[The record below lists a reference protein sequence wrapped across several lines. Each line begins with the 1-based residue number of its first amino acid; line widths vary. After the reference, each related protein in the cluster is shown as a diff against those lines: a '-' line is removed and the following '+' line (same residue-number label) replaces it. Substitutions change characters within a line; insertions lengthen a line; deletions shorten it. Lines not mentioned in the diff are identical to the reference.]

1 MADGMNLKLNISGAN
16 KVQRELKQ
24 TGKAAGTMGKGMKG
38 ATGSAAGL
46 GAMIGPQ
53 GLLVVGAAA
62 VTGGFL
68 IAAKAAETMGRA
80 YVRLLSETLDLA
92 AELDNIG
99 KKAKSI
105 GATAEDLQL
114 VVGAMELSGVEAE
127 IARKAMQHLNRAMG
141 DALKDKPAA
150 MYAEAFERLGV
161 SARDLVNMSLPER
174 MSAIAEGMKGLANE
188 AERGSVAAVLFSR
201 AGKDAVT
208 AFAEGRPGFEGMISD
223 MRKYG
228 VASGE
233 AVRNSEEL
241 MDAQLRVEKAMF
253 GLKSRALEPM
263 ISTLTGVANGF
274 ANIIIE
280 LDDEEVRKFT
290 VALAEL
296 TGEAS
301 ILLIRLG
308 HSAEQLAVHFQPA
321 LHSMIALANF
331 AKGNL
336 GAALLE
342 SGRAMDAFVEARK
355 ESAQVSER
363 WMQREIT
370 LANAL
375 AAASVKAS
383 MAIAIPTSGPDEEGG
398 EPDKPGKPSRK
409 GRSAGKSAAERQREA
424 DEKALEQ
431 FRKSTMSRLEIARLA
446 HEERVAMIQRT
457 VEDQIEA
464 YALEG
469 QSYQQFMDTKRQLFD
484 ELMAHERAERA
495 EMNRIQEEALKR
507 QAEVGADSA
516 LDLAGAYGNAFGA
529 MSGMVESFRNL
540 SIQMMGEE
548 SKESKKAAKV
558 MFGISQSLA
567 IAQATVAMFAA
578 IGEANKLGYPLSIPA
593 MIAAGATGA
602 TQIAG
607 IVATSIGAVG
617 DAGLT
622 PEMVNQAIS
631 AGHSTVMI
639 NRGEAVID
647 PVGTRAISEMLQQRA
662 SGEPVTVNTVLEID
676 GQVLGQTVDQHLI
689 RSAER
694 GLPYAERMRY
704 GSR

>member
-1 MADGMNLKLNISGAN
+1 MADTDSLTMKMRMKGAD

-24 TGKAAGTMGKGMKG
+24 TGKAAGTMGKGMQG

-62 VTGGFL
+62 VTGGFVV
-68 IAAKAAETMGRA
+68 AAKAAETMGRA

-92 AELDNIG
+92 TELDNIG

-127 IARKAMQHLNRAMG
+127 VARKSMQHLNRAMG

-161 SARDLVNMSLPER
+161 SARDLVDMSLPER

-233 AVRNSEEL
+233 AVRSAEEL
-241 MDAQLRVEKAMF
+241 VDAQLRIEKAMF

-263 ISTLTGVANGF
+263 LDTLTGVANGF
-274 ANIIIE
+274 ANIIVS
-280 LDDEEVRKFT
+280 LDDDEVNKFG
-290 VALAEL
+290 AAMAEL
-296 TGEAS
+296 TADLAMGLLQLGATAEA
-301 ILLIRLG
+301 LTYTF
-308 HSAEQLAVHFQPA
+308 EPA
-321 LHSMIALANF
+321 LRSAIASGLLLSGNIAGGTAMARLAF
-331 AKGNL
+331 ESL
-336 GAALLE
+336 GESQDKIAA
-342 SGRAMDAFVEARK
+342 SN
-355 ESAQVSER
+355 ER
-363 WMQREIT
+363 WLQRQIT
-370 LANAL
+370 MANAL
-375 AAASVKAS
+375 AQAIERGK
-383 MAIAIPTSGPDEEGG
+383 MAVSIPTSGPPAAPSGAGG
-398 EPDKPGKPSRK
+398 AGGAGGADPLAWLNEAPG
-409 GRSAGKSAAERQREA
+409 AGLDLAGTLDQVDPLAWLNDAPGAGLDLEWVQESI
-424 DEKALEQ
+424 DIEQ
-431 FRKSTMSRLEIARLA
+431 FR
-446 HEERVAMIQRT
+446 
-457 VEDQIEA
+457 
-464 YALEG
+464 
-469 QSYQQFMDTKRQLFD
+469 
-484 ELMAHERAERA
+484 
-495 EMNRIQEEALKR
+495 QEELTALVEQGVADR
-507 QAEVGADSA
+507 AAMEQQAA
-516 LDLAGAYGNAFGA
+516 LDLAGAYGGAFGA
-529 MSGMVESFRNL
+529 MSDMVMAFRNL
-540 SIQMMGEE
+540 SIKMMGEE

-602 TQIAG
+602 VQIAG

-694 GLPYAERMRY
+694 GMPYAERMRY